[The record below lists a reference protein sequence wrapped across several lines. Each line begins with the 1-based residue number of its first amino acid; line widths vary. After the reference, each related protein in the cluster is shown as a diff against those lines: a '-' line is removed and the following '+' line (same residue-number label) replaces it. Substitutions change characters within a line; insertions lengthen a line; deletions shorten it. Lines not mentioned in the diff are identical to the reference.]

1 MRLNSDNK
9 NVKNVPFPALCL
21 FHQVG
26 LCSNGHISR
35 RLVTPSQLGGHEVIP
50 SLLLPST
57 SGSYHFI
64 SPVGEGGGWE
74 SSPSSGLSD
83 SQHEGEKDRTRM
95 LLDDVRRNLAE

>member
-1 MRLNSDNK
+1 MIMRLNSDKK
-9 NVKNVPFPALCL
+9 NVKNVTFPALCL

-50 SLLLPST
+50 SLLLSST

-64 SPVGEGGGWE
+64 SPVGKGGGWVE
-74 SSPSSGLSD
+74 SLALPRASLIHD
-83 SQHEGEKDRTRM
+83 MKERRTGWGFYWM
-95 LLDDVRRNLAE
+95 M